1 MKNEEYTNFESLV
14 NEIYQK
20 KFLTVILSMTFA
32 ILFLGS
38 SFLLTKYYKSEAIM
52 QIADSDN
59 LRSNTF
65 SAYSGIADLA
75 GINVDNDNVSRT
87 DFAIETIT
95 SRKFLTNFINEKRLI
110 ELFAMK
116 DWDESTNVPLIN
128 ANIYDKENN
137 IWKRSKFFYKT
148 SKPTKLEAYRKVMNN
163 FEIFQDRD
171 TGFIK
176 VSYTH
181 ISPSIAKNFLDDLIL
196 SVNQEIKD
204 KEVLDATKKVQYL
217 NKEIA
222 TTEVSEIRNILSD
235 LIKKELSI
243 IALSKTTDEYLLKI
257 IDPPF
262 LPEEHAFPKRLIFF
276 ISGLLFGL
284 SLMIIM
290 ALTNITKKVK

>member
-1 MKNEEYTNFESLV
+1 MENEEYTNFESLV

-110 ELFAMK
+110 ELFAME
-116 DWDESTNVPLIN
+116 DWDENTNVPLIN
-128 ANIYDKENN
+128 ANIYDEENN
-137 IWKRSKFFYKT
+137 TWKRSKFFNKT
-148 SKPTKLEAYRKVMNN
+148 SKPTKLEAYKKVMNN

-235 LIKKELSI
+235 LIKKELSV

-284 SLMIIM
+284 SLMIII
-290 ALTNITKKVK
+290 ALTNIIKKVK